1 MLTKSKPF
9 QQILCENNVFKSSAK
24 IFKSQCP
31 TTPAPKAEENV
42 SENITNK
49 ASMCRRQLVD
59 GNKNCFKVL
68 RKINYVNISM
78 SSSLTITL
86 IGGLLQALLFESQR
100 NRSLTEIVGMQA
112 FCIKDFI
119 GIPVREARAPA
130 ITALSGRR

>member
-1 MLTKSKPF
+1 MYRFYDFTLVTDTDFDFKIWKATIKMLTKSKHF

-86 IGGLLQALLFESQR
+86 IGGLL
-100 NRSLTEIVGMQA
+100 
-112 FCIKDFI
+112 
-119 GIPVREARAPA
+119 
-130 ITALSGRR
+130 